1 MILVLFIILLLIII
15 IGLLSIYYVVTY
27 NKYQEYI
34 IRINESES
42 KIDNNIREKFD
53 LLGKAINVIRGTLDI
68 EGDIFPDIV
77 KLRSRKLSSF
87 DLNRRLAST
96 MLEFDKI
103 KEENDKLQKSDT
115 FKEIDEKLQS
125 IETDIDA
132 LQKYYNSIISKYNT
146 LVRTFPSNIVA
157 KFSHYKVR
165 NYFDG
170 KDMNDDITND
180 FKL

>member
-1 MILVLFIILLLIII
+1 MILVLFIVLLLVII
-15 IGLLSIYYVVTY
+15 IGLLSVYYVIMY

-68 EGDIFPDIV
+68 EGDIFPDII

-87 DLNRRLAST
+87 ELNRKLAET
-96 MLEFDKI
+96 MIEFDKV
-103 KEENDKLQKSDT
+103 KNDNEKLLKSDT
-115 FKEIDEKLQS
+115 FKEIDEKLRN
-125 IETDIDA
+125 IEVDLDA

-146 LVRTFPSNIVA
+146 LVRSFPSNIIA
-157 KFSHYKVR
+157 KISHYKLK

>member
-1 MILVLFIILLLIII
+1 MILVLFILLLLIII
-15 IGLLSIYYVVTY
+15 LGLLSIYYVITY
-27 NKYQEYI
+27 NKFQEYI
-34 IRINESES
+34 IRINEAES

-68 EGDIFPDIV
+68 EGDIFPDII

-87 DLNRRLAST
+87 DLNRKLVET
-96 MLEFDKI
+96 MLEFDRI
-103 KEENDKLQKSDT
+103 KEENEKLQKSDT
-115 FKEIDEKLQS
+115 FKEIDDKLQN
-125 IETDIDA
+125 IEIDIDA

-146 LVRTFPSNIVA
+146 LIRSFPSNLVA
-157 KFSHYKVR
+157 KISHYKLK

>member
-1 MILVLFIILLLIII
+1 MVLILFIILLLVII
-15 IGLLSIYYVVTY
+15 IGLLSIYYVITY

-34 IRINESES
+34 IKINESES
-42 KIDNNIREKFD
+42 KIDDNIRDKFD

-68 EGDIFPDIV
+68 EGDIFPDII

-87 DLNRRLAST
+87 ELNRKLVDT
-96 MLEFDKI
+96 MLEFEKV
-103 KEENDKLQKSDT
+103 KQENEKLMKSDT
-115 FKEIDEKLQS
+115 FKEIDEKLKN
-125 IETDIDA
+125 IEVDINA
-132 LQKYYNSIISKYNT
+132 LQKYYNDLISKYNT
-146 LVRTFPSNIVA
+146 LVRSFPSNLVA
-157 KFSHYKVR
+157 KISHYKLK

>member
-1 MILVLFIILLLIII
+1 MVLVLLIILLVIII

-53 LLGKAINVIRGTLDI
+53 LLGKAINVIKGTLDI
-68 EGDIFPDIV
+68 EGDIFPDII

-87 DLNRRLAST
+87 DLNRKLVDT
-96 MLEFDKI
+96 MLEFDRI
-103 KEENDKLQKSDT
+103 KEENEKLLKSDT
-115 FKEIDEKLQS
+115 FKEIDEKLHT
-125 IETDIDA
+125 IESDIDA

-146 LVRTFPSNIVA
+146 LVRSFPSNIVA
-157 KFSHYKVR
+157 LISKYKVKT
-165 NYFDG
+165 YFDG